1 MVNYHVQKVKRECI
15 VWSIAFLSS
24 GTVVTSDSFGRVQ
37 FWDWERGTLLE
48 SHTVS
53 TSAVLSLAVSEVGG
67 PPRVPPPQ
75 AAWGPSGLLHAGPEA
90 LRQELPGSV
99 PSGRQEQGWERGCRS
114 LPASRR
120 CPLVLP
126 GLRPQTPFPFL
137 SPEGGQHRRGHLD
150 RGHLPVSAAAG
161 EDGQPGEAL
170 GADEALPASH
180 PRRASCGAQLD
191 GSHLRG

>member
-1 MVNYHVQKVKRECI
+1 MNYHVQKVKRECI

-53 TSAVLSLAVSEVGG
+53 TSAVLSLSVSEVGG
-67 PPRVPPPQ
+67 CPPSPPPGS
-75 AAWGPSGLLHAGPEA
+75 WGPSGFLCAGPEA
-90 LRQELPGSV
+90 LRQELPGSL
-99 PSGRQEQGWERGCRS
+99 PLGRQGQGWEGGCWS
-114 LPASRR
+114 LSALRC

-126 GLRPQTPFPFL
+126 SLRLQTPALFL
-137 SPEGGQHRRGHLD
+137 SPEGGQHHRGHLD
-150 RGHLPVSAAAG
+150 WGHLPVSAVAG

-170 GADEALPASH
+170 GADKALSASH
-180 PRRASCGAQLD
+180 PRCASRGTQLD
-191 GSHLRG
+191 SSHLRG